1 MDLLTPESQHQL
13 LNVIRYEQY
22 YAPGQSKPIWASI
35 RVICSTNRDLLA
47 MAKAGEFLLP
57 LADKLNDYRIDLPPL
72 RECQQDFAQLVEENI
87 AFARVHT
94 RKQATFTPDAL
105 KLLMSYSWPSNQ
117 REMSIFFEKAFL
129 LTRTNRMDADFV
141 QQLLYPERTG
151 SAPQQQVL
159 VISSDEER
167 ELRCALSEHPKDRDA
182 VLKQLGIS
190 RATLYRRMKKYG
202 LQQEK

>member
-1 MDLLTPESQHQL
+1 
-13 LNVIRYEQY
+13 
-22 YAPGQSKPIWASI
+22 
-35 RVICSTNRDLLA
+35 
-47 MAKAGEFLLP
+47 
-57 LADKLNDYRIDLPPL
+57 
-72 RECQQDFAQLVEENI
+72 
-87 AFARVHT
+87 
-94 RKQATFTPDAL
+94 
-105 KLLMSYSWPSNQ
+105 MSYSWPSNQ

-129 LTRTNRMDADFV
+129 LTRTNRMDAEFV

-167 ELRCALSEHPKDRDA
+167 ELRCALSEHPSDRDA

>member
-1 MDLLTPESQHQL
+1 
-13 LNVIRYEQY
+13 
-22 YAPGQSKPIWASI
+22 
-35 RVICSTNRDLLA
+35 

-129 LTRTNRMDADFV
+129 LTRTNRMDADLCSSCCTRSARAAHRSSKYWSSAATRSGNCAV
-141 QQLLYPERTG
+141 PSVSIRTTG
-151 SAPQQQVL
+151 T
-159 VISSDEER
+159 
-167 ELRCALSEHPKDRDA
+167 RC
-182 VLKQLGIS
+182 
-190 RATLYRRMKKYG
+190 
-202 LQQEK
+202 

>member
-1 MDLLTPESQHQL
+1 
-13 LNVIRYEQY
+13 
-22 YAPGQSKPIWASI
+22 
-35 RVICSTNRDLLA
+35 

-87 AFARVHT
+87 VFARVHT

-105 KLLMSYSWPSNQ
+105 KLLMSYSWPGNQ

-141 QQLLYPERTG
+141 QQLLSPERTG

-167 ELRCALSEHPKDRDA
+167 ELRCALSEHPSDRDA